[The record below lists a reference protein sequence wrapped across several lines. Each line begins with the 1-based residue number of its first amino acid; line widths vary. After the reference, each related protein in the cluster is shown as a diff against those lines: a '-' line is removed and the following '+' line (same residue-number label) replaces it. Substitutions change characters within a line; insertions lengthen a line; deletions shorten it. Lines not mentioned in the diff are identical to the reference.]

1 MRAQHVVKTTV
12 EGVTRQQ
19 TSSTAT
25 REQMRS
31 REQRADEEKRAKT
44 REQMRSREQ
53 RAESVCHKT
62 AG

>member
-1 MRAQHVVKTTV
+1 
-12 EGVTRQQ
+12 
-19 TSSTAT
+19 
-25 REQMRS
+25 MRS